1 MNRRRLPKHR
11 PPTHPGEILEKDFLE
26 PLGMTQTE
34 LAERLGVQF
43 KRINQI
49 VNQRRR
55 VTPETALLLARAF
68 GTSPEFWLNLQTARD
83 LWEVEHGE
91 KADRLERVELIEA
104 SGGGR

>member
-11 PPTHPGEILEKDFLE
+11 PPTHPGEVLEEDFLQ

-34 LAERLGVQF
+34 LADRLGVQF

-55 VTPETALLLARAF
+55 VTAETALLLARAF
-68 GTSPEFWLNLQTARD
+68 GTSPEYWLNLQSARD
-83 LWEVEHGE
+83 LWEVEHGK
-91 KADRLERVELIEA
+91 KADRLERVEPIDV

>member
-1 MNRRRLPKHR
+1 MYARRLPKNR
-11 PPTHPGEILEKDFLE
+11 PPTHPGEILEKDFLQ

-34 LAERLGVQF
+34 LADRLDVQF

-68 GTSPEFWLNLQTARD
+68 GTTAEFWLNLQTARD
-83 LWEVEHGE
+83 LWEVKHGE
-91 KADRLERVELIEA
+91 TADRLERVDPVEV
-104 SGGGR
+104 SGGEG